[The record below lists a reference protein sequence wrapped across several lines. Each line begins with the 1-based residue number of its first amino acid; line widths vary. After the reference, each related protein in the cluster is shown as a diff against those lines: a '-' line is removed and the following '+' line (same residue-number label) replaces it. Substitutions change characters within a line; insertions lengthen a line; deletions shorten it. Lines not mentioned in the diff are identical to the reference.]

1 VEVRVVW
8 IEVTI
13 DSTSLR
19 EERRAVTSLAGRGTT
34 VPVTAGTIV
43 RIVAL
48 RLIAMLLREAW
59 IVGAME
65 VVTSDP
71 TTEAE
76 QLLVHAQ

>member
-1 VEVRVVW
+1 M
-8 IEVTI
+8 I

-19 EERRAVTSLAGRGTT
+19 EERRAVTSLAARGTT
-34 VPVTAGTIV
+34 VPVTAGAIV

-48 RLIAMLLREAW
+48 RLVAILLSEVW

-65 VVTSDP
+65 AVTSDP